1 MSGGRLS
8 VCKYASACG
17 SACLFVGETSD
28 RHSCQLPGS
37 HLMDLQEQLAAKEAQ
52 AEAERKL
59 REQAEQKFLE
69 EVRACACAYVRVR
82 VRVF

>member
-1 MSGGRLS
+1 
-8 VCKYASACG
+8 
-17 SACLFVGETSD
+17 
-28 RHSCQLPGS
+28 
-37 HLMDLQEQLAAKEAQ
+37 MDLQEQLAAKEAQ